1 MLNELQRCEIIE
13 KIPVGVIVVDTEKK
27 IIEINRK
34 AKDIFGI
41 KYRIDL
47 GHDEGKIEEG
57 DIVIIGDNSIGLD
70 DGGIDNNDFKSLGI
84 KEKIKKGSAFVYI
97 GKYKIG
103 GEYKCKD
110 VQSREILSL
119 EKYISGKQCKVEI
132 DFLSK
137 MINIKVDEKQFP
149 YKYIKGIGH
158 VVILDRKSGNI
169 KFYQSK
175 GYSVRKEDLK
185 SILNGKTFM
194 KKFSGLDM
202 ETDVIG
208 EKIID
213 VLGTSAGIQTLIKA
227 VEGNE
232 TNFVNEYDEIN
243 GRPVRCSVYQIKKKN
258 KIDGAFIL
266 VEDLSEINKII
277 NEKEEILKKLL
288 EIEDTV
294 YNPFDSIIGESK
306 IIQEL
311 KCYAKK
317 AALSNSTILLLGES
331 GTGKS
336 KLARAIHEYSDRKE
350 KRFVELN
357 CGALSENLLES
368 ELFGYEKGA
377 FTGAR
382 KEGKKGL
389 IESAQGGTLFL
400 DEISEMPLNLQV
412 KLLHV
417 IQNKKFLPVGSI
429 EPKDIDVRFIC
440 ASNRDLKKMVEN
452 GEFREDLYY
461 RINVIPILIPP
472 LRSRKEDLYLLT
484 ESLIR
489 EITKKENMDYKV
501 LSDEAF
507 NKLYSYDFPGN
518 VRELENI
525 LERAVNICEG
535 NTITDKEIMLN
546 YDKSISTKTLKE
558 ILEDAEKKAI
568 VNCLK
573 KYDGDK
579 NMAMK
584 ALDIKK
590 TSFYEKIKK
599 YGIKL

>member
-1 MLNELQRCEIIE
+1 MLNELQKHQII
-13 KIPVGVIVVDTEKK
+13 KNIPVGVIAIDAERK
-27 IIEINRK
+27 IQEINEK
-34 AKDIFGI
+34 AKEIFGI
-41 KYRIDL
+41 KYKIEI
-47 GHDEGKIEEG
+47 GHEEGKIEEG
-57 DIVIIGDNSIGLD
+57 DLVIIGDNSIGLD
-70 DGGIDNNDFKSLGI
+70 DGGLDDDDFKSLGI

-103 GEYKCKD
+103 GEYRYKD
-110 VQSREILSL
+110 IQSGEILSL

-132 DFLSK
+132 NFLNK
-137 MINIKVDEKQFP
+137 IIDIKVDGKQFP

-158 VVILDRKSGNI
+158 IVILDGKSGNI

-185 SILNGKTFM
+185 SILNGRTFM

-213 VLGTSAGIQTLIKA
+213 VLGISSGIQNLIKA
-227 VEGNE
+227 AEGRE
-232 TNFVNEYDEIN
+232 INFINQYDEIN
-243 GRPVRCSVYQIKKKN
+243 GRPVRCSVYQIKEN
-258 KIDGAFIL
+258 DKINGAFIL

-277 NEKEEILKKLL
+277 KEKEDILKKLL
-288 EIEDTV
+288 EIEETIYD
-294 YNPFDSIIGESK
+294 PFDSIIGESK
-306 IIQEL
+306 VIQEL
-311 KCYAKK
+311 KFYSKK
-317 AALSNSTILLLGES
+317 AALSNSTILILGES

-336 KLARAIHEYSDRKE
+336 KLARAIHEYSTRKE

-400 DEISEMPLNLQV
+400 DEISELPLNLQV

-417 IQNKKFLPVGSI
+417 LQNKKFLPVGSI

-440 ASNRDLKKMVEN
+440 ASNRDLKKMVDN
-452 GEFREDLYY
+452 GQFREDLYY

-472 LRSRKEDLYLLT
+472 LRNRKEDLYLLI
-484 ESLIR
+484 ESFLRKIAR
-489 EITKKENMDYKV
+489 KENIDYKA

-507 NKLYSYDFPGN
+507 DKLYSYDFPGN

-535 NTITDKEIMLN
+535 NIITEKEIMIN
-546 YDKSISTKTLKE
+546 SNKGISTKTLKE
-558 ILEDAEKKAI
+558 ILEDAEKRAI
-568 VNCLK
+568 INCLK
-573 KYDGDK
+573 KYDGNK
-579 NMAMK
+579 NEVMK